1 MFLDLASS
9 STAIFVRSLE
19 VYLLRT
25 TDMKMWTPHSEVEGV
40 KDRNDV
46 KKWSENKKVVLK
58 VIFITFG
65 NSLTIVVLNG
75 DKVYEKRTRQRIA
88 QKMPLTYCQDQAV

>member
-1 MFLDLASS
+1 MFLDLATS

-40 KDRNDV
+40 QDRNDV
-46 KKWSENKKVVLK
+46 KKWSENKKLV
-58 VIFITFG
+58 
-65 NSLTIVVLNG
+65 
-75 DKVYEKRTRQRIA
+75 
-88 QKMPLTYCQDQAV
+88 